1 MLKIQEFISCFENI
15 AEANMYLRMGLGL
28 SIKEGE
34 LLTDSDASRKLWTV
48 YLYNPGV
55 HSNITNPLV
64 QEANALILDDKANL
78 VAKGPNH
85 PLEALCPEELPGNFR
100 LDGAEAEEMTDGTMV
115 LVYNYKG
122 EWQVATKDSADGTDY
137 IPGLQLS
144 AFTFEHEVKNLIQR
158 RLPDGEWESS
168 FSDVDTN
175 LCFAFDYVSP
185 HNRNIMPYVAPG
197 LFLLSITDIKDGTEL
212 KPYLVRAVA
221 NKFDYPRP
229 RWSSMAGGNSLV
241 KFLYNI
247 KSLSKGIILRD
258 AHGTKVKIPNPIYY
272 AVKSAKAAGERI
284 VPTHIAKI
292 LCSCRDDTDISIIRS
307 TFPEYSKY
315 MKLLKKTREQLWGEL
330 LILWNA
336 TRDYRQD
343 NKKFA
348 EAVLHHPLNCFLFML
363 KDKKISSLKESVE
376 GLDPRKLADLAEGK
390 YEKEFARQS
399 MKSLQVSN
407 CGG

>member
-15 AEANMYLRMGLGL
+15 TEANMYLRMGLGL
-28 SIKEGE
+28 SIKKDE
-34 LLTDSDASRKLWTV
+34 LVDSGDGKVRTV

-55 HSNITNPLV
+55 HSNMTDPLV

-122 EWQVATKDSADGTDY
+122 EWQVATKDSADGTNY
-137 IPGLQLS
+137 VPGLKLS
-144 AFTFEHEVKNLIQR
+144 AFTFGHEVRNLIQR
-158 RLPDGEWESS
+158 RFPNGEWESA
-168 FSDVDTN
+168 FSDVDAN

-197 LFLLSITDIKDGTEL
+197 LFLLSITNVKDGTEL
-212 KPYLVRAVA
+212 KPYLVRAMA
-221 NKFDYPRP
+221 KKFDYPYP
-229 RWSSMAGGNSLV
+229 RWNSIAGSNSLV

-247 KSLSKGIILRD
+247 KSLSKGIILMD
-258 AHGTKVKIPNPIYY
+258 THGAKVKIPNPIYY

-307 TFPEYSKY
+307 TFPEYSKH
-315 MKLLKKTREQLWGEL
+315 MKLLKKVREQLWGEL
-330 LILWNA
+330 LTLWNA

-343 NKKFA
+343 DKKFA

-363 KDKKISSLKESVE
+363 KDGKASSLKESVE
-376 GLDPRKLADLAEGK
+376 GLDPRRLADLAEGK

-399 MKSLQVSN
+399 IKSLQISN